1 MYLLDTNICI
11 FAINKKT
18 PQLINT
24 INKKSKHDIYISSLT
39 IAELEFGVENSQYV
53 EKNRVALLKFISLF
67 RILPFDDEDAVC
79 YGKLKTKLKKK
90 GEIIGPIDMLL
101 AAQALSKD
109 LIFVTNT
116 ADESSRVDGLKLR
129 TGRKSFLQV
138 CKFILTNYCSSWFR
152 QSIDYSGSLPTPSF
166 RQCHW
171 AGIQVAFKLFCV
183 RFALPSGLHRYETQ
197 RRLRLQRV
205 SSLPV

>member
-18 PQLINT
+18 PQLLNT
-24 INKKSKHDIYISSLT
+24 IKRKSKKDIYISSLT

-109 LIFVTNT
+109 LIFVTNN
-116 ADESSRVDGLKLR
+116 ADEFSRVDGLKIEDWS
-129 TGRKSFLQV
+129 KE
-138 CKFILTNYCSSWFR
+138 
-152 QSIDYSGSLPTPSF
+152 LPAS
-166 RQCHW
+166 
-171 AGIQVAFKLFCV
+171 V
-183 RFALPSGLHRYETQ
+183 
-197 RRLRLQRV
+197 
-205 SSLPV
+205 

>member
-109 LIFVTNT
+109 LIFVTNN
-116 ADESSRVDGLKLR
+116 ADEFSRVDDLKIEDWSKELPA
-129 TGRKSFLQV
+129 
-138 CKFILTNYCSSWFR
+138 
-152 QSIDYSGSLPTPSF
+152 SG
-166 RQCHW
+166 
-171 AGIQVAFKLFCV
+171 
-183 RFALPSGLHRYETQ
+183 
-197 RRLRLQRV
+197 
-205 SSLPV
+205 

>member
-109 LIFVTNT
+109 LIFVTNN
-116 ADESSRVDGLKLR
+116 ADEFSRVDGLKIEDWSKELPA
-129 TGRKSFLQV
+129 
-138 CKFILTNYCSSWFR
+138 
-152 QSIDYSGSLPTPSF
+152 SG
-166 RQCHW
+166 
-171 AGIQVAFKLFCV
+171 
-183 RFALPSGLHRYETQ
+183 
-197 RRLRLQRV
+197 
-205 SSLPV
+205 